1 MEPAARMA
9 VEKDLDLIRAVATGD
24 RQAFVRFYDR
34 YRRKIAGFVSRLT
47 WRTDVVEETV
57 NDTMVAVWQGAGGF
71 RGGSRVSTW
80 VMGIAYRTALKRLR
94 HVARR
99 PEEELTDRSM
109 PPVATEQ
116 PDAALARAQGSARIR
131 AALDKLSS
139 ARIRA
144 ALDKLSSEHRAV
156 IELTFY
162 HDCSYREIA
171 VIVGCPENTVK
182 TRMFHARRRLKR
194 LLGAPGLG
202 IVPQRRDHDAS

>member
-1 MEPAARMA
+1 MLTVEPTVRMA

-24 RQAFVRFYDR
+24 QQAFVRFYDR

-99 PEEELTDRSM
+99 PEEELTDRST
-109 PPVATEQ
+109 PPIATEQ
-116 PDAALARAQGSARIR
+116 PDAAVARAQGSARIR
-131 AALDKLSS
+131 VALGKLSP
-139 ARIRA
+139 
-144 ALDKLSSEHRAV
+144 EHRAV
-156 IELTFY
+156 VELTFY
-162 HDCSYREIA
+162 DDYSYQEIA